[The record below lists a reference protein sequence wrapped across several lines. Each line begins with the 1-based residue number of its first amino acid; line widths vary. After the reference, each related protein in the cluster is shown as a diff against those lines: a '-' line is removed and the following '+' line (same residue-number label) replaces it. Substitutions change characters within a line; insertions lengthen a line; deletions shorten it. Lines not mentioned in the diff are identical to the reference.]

1 MGFLTAKQKPFLF
14 SFIYFILFGL
24 QKQRVHYPPPGTT
37 YQNYEG
43 AAYKLHLSLC
53 PNCARDVLFYPFW
66 PIQQDIKTATYVRS
80 MDGRRPAPPGIH
92 KTSDL
97 RCFKSATNAMLM
109 PDRGI
114 AVVLLGSIGY
124 LHFRR
129 LCRLA
134 PSGISWSHL
143 CKLRSICSNNLTS
156 LRTIKKADQ
165 KPDPEGA
172 LAVFPD
178 CGHCHAIQSS
188 MRQRPQE
195 IKKLNQVWIKCV
207 LLLQRQSVIITI
219 PSPEQRGCHSTSFPI

>member
-1 MGFLTAKQKPFLF
+1 MAELADAADSKSADLRVMGV
-14 SFIYFILFGL
+14 
-24 QKQRVHYPPPGTT
+24 RPPLPAPHIRIMNV
-37 YQNYEG
+37 Q
-43 AAYKLHLSLC
+43 LIRCIFSLC
-53 PNCARDVLFYPFW
+53 PNCARDVLFYPFC

-129 LCRLA
+129 LCRPA

-156 LRTIKKADQ
+156 LRTIRKADQ

-195 IKKLNQVWIKCV
+195 IKKLN
-207 LLLQRQSVIITI
+207 
-219 PSPEQRGCHSTSFPI
+219 